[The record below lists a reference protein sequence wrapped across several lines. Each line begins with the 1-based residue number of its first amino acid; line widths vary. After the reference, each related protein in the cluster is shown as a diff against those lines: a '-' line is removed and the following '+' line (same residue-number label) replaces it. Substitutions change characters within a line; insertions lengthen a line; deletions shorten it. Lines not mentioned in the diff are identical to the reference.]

1 MKKTDVKE
9 ALSSITDM
17 LAKIHVKLQD
27 LDSRLSDLEALEEVE
42 GMNSELCECGHD
54 HSKELADLIGQVV
67 HIELKDDK
75 AGPWFFVMTTANSS
89 LMVQELTK
97 PDGIREKIGDPKWY
111 ALDEINRITVEKTL

>member
-1 MKKTDVKE
+1 VKKTDVKE
-9 ALSSITDM
+9 ALSLITDM

-27 LDSRLSDLEALEEVE
+27 LDNRLLDLEALTDTE
-42 GMNSELCECGHD
+42 GGELCECGHD

-111 ALDEINRITVEKTL
+111 ALNEINKITVEKTL

>member
-9 ALSSITDM
+9 ALSIITDM

-27 LDSRLSDLEALEEVE
+27 LDNRLSDLEALTDME
-42 GMNSELCECGHD
+42 GGELCECGND

-111 ALDEINRITVEKTL
+111 ALNEINRITVEKSL